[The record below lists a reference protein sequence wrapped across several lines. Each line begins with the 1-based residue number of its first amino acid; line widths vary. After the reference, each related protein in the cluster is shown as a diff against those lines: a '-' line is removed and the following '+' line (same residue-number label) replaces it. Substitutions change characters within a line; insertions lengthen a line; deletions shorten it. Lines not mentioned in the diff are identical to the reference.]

1 MGSSNRKRD
10 ASRSRLEAT
19 KVGSGTYAKQR
30 IRNIE
35 GNEAHADMLIAVRR
49 GVCTMLSDEVSD
61 EGKERQWT
69 AWLNEDGTLTIDHWE
84 HSEDVGW
91 TKATSF
97 DVDVNGVASL
107 AQVLDRH
114 GL

>member
-1 MGSSNRKRD
+1 MGSNRKRD
-10 ASRSRLEAT
+10 GSPEPAEPQ
-19 KVGSGTYAKQR
+19 KIGSGTYAKQR
-30 IRNIE
+30 IRNAA

-49 GVCTMLSDEVSD
+49 GVCTILSDEVAP
-61 EGKERQWT
+61 EGTEQQWT
-69 AWLNEDGTLTIDHWE
+69 AWLNDNGTLTIDNWKHTE
-84 HSEDVGW
+84 GIGW
-91 TKATSF
+91 TRATSF